1 MFGEKVFAGQLKRER
16 AMVDEE
22 PGACLSVRLILARDI
37 DGATMNLNGYRR
49 RYQAILWVCPG
60 DEYITDIALGLP
72 NPCWNCTSHFSV
84 GIYEPYFLHVE
95 VYRIGSK
102 LDPGTSNGIVLVGRT
117 RIPVPKL
124 DHKICGSYVLVRPN
138 YDAASGSG
146 CIAEGQVVLGMETG
160 RL

>member
-1 MFGEKVFAGQLKRER
+1 
-16 AMVDEE
+16 MVDEE
-22 PGACLSVRLILARDI
+22 PRAFLSVKLILAQDI
-37 DGATMNLNGYRR
+37 DRATMNLNGYRR
-49 RYQAILWVCPG
+49 RYQAILWVCRG

-72 NPCWNCTSHFSV
+72 NPCWNCISHFPV

-102 LDPGTSNGIVLVGRT
+102 SDPGTSNGIVLVGKT

-146 CIAEGQVVLGMETG
+146 CIAEGQVVLGMETT